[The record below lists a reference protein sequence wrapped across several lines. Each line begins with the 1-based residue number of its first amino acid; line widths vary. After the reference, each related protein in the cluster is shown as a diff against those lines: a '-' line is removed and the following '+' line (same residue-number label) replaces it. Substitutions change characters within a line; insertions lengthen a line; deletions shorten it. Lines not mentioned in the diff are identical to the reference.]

1 MNSAA
6 FVFITG
12 LITTLAGVGGIEHAA
27 DLISAVFVT
36 ATGLSIMYAGTVMLG
51 RADKDSQ

>member
-6 FVFITG
+6 FVFVTG

-27 DLISAVFVT
+27 DLISPAVIT
-36 ATGLSIMYAGTVMLG
+36 ATGLSITWVGTAMLG
-51 RADKDSQ
+51 RVAKETE